1 MCTPEEWVQL
11 DLAGGVKPPLR
22 MLTLN
27 LLFTMETEEGVT
39 RLGHPRSLRLAN
51 TVSLNSVERLVS
63 GVVSAQVPR
72 VAPVALVLVKED
84 GEWCSRYK
92 FEPHQEIDYQ
102 PLKTLGAATSQ
113 SAVVVAPWQALPRL
127 KEIFS

>member
-1 MCTPEEWVQL
+1 
-11 DLAGGVKPPLR
+11 

-84 GEWCSRYK
+84 GEWCSRCSN
-92 FEPHQEIDYQ
+92 FPERCRGG
-102 PLKTLGAATSQ
+102 TL
-113 SAVVVAPWQALPRL
+113 AVRFPQLEKNLVEEVNRL
-127 KEIFS
+127 RHDPSMEEERPK